1 VPEQAFPSDRPATAL
16 DRAEG
21 WQAAGARIDA
31 LIAAS
36 ASAGP
41 VARER
46 AEELVRL
53 VADLYGAGLERL
65 LEVLHE
71 RGLLTDEALD
81 AVADDELVAG
91 LLLVH
96 GLHPYDV
103 ATRIE
108 RALAGVRPYLGSH
121 GGDVELLEVTAGGV
135 ARLRMLGSCDG
146 CPSSAVTLKLAVE
159 GAIEA
164 AAPEIIA
171 IEVEEK
177 PAAAA
182 VIPVSALFSRLT
194 DTALTDTVLPDT
206 APTGASWV
214 AVDEIAALAPGAVV
228 QLPDAAMPLLGCRV
242 GADRYAFQDGCA
254 RCGRSLAGAVL
265 ARRAGGAAGDAVLRC
280 PSCHAHYDVRRAGAC
295 LDDETLH
302 LSPLPLLTEGATVL
316 VAVPAKVPT

>member
-1 VPEQAFPSDRPATAL
+1 VPDR
-16 DRAEG
+16 D
-21 WQAAGARIDA
+21 WQAAGARIDT

-36 ASAGP
+36 ASGGVA
-41 VARER
+41 ARER

-65 LEVLHE
+65 LDLLYDQ
-71 RGLLTDEALD
+71 GALTDDALD
-81 AVADDELVAG
+81 AIAGDELVAG

-103 ATRIE
+103 VTRIE

-121 GGDVELLEVTAGGV
+121 GGDVELLEVSADGV

-146 CPSSAVTLKLAVE
+146 CPSSSVTLKLAVE

-164 AAPEIIA
+164 AAPEITA
-171 IEVEEK
+171 IEVEE
-177 PAAAA
+177 PAARPAGGA

-194 DTALTDTVLPDT
+194 DTAGP
-206 APTGASWV
+206 AGAGASWV
-214 AVDEIAALAPGAVV
+214 AVAELDRLAAGAVV
-228 QLPDAAMPLLGCRV
+228 HLPDAVVPLVGCRIGV
-242 GADRYAFQDGCA
+242 DRYAFRDGCA

-280 PSCHAHYDVRRAGAC
+280 PSCRAHYDVRRAGAC
-295 LDDETLH
+295 LDDDALH
-302 LSPLPLLTEGATVL
+302 LSPLPLLADGDAVL
-316 VAVPAKVPT
+316 VAVPAPVPT